1 MLLESPSISLAS
13 HIDTRRYKSTNSPTS
28 PTFATTTMKFTQVC
42 GAAAAL
48 FTAASA
54 EVVTVTTVVDQYT
67 TYCPGPTVIAHKNV
81 TYTATTETILT
92 ITNCPCTITTTLPP
106 IVPTSAAPKPLP
118 PAPKPEP
125 PAPKPE
131 PPAPAPKPP
140 APAPQPPAPAPPA
153 PEQSTQPAPEPE
165 TPTQVVPTEPVTVP
179 TAAADK
185 AQAGLGAL
193 VIAGVAAL
201 MA

>member
-1 MLLESPSISLAS
+1 M
-13 HIDTRRYKSTNSPTS
+13 
-28 PTFATTTMKFTQVC
+28 
-42 GAAAAL
+42 
-48 FTAASA
+48 
-54 EVVTVTTVVDQYT
+54 
-67 TYCPGPTVIAHKNV
+67 

-92 ITNCPCTITTTLPP
+92 ITSMFPSCSSKELYADLDTDCPCTITTTLPP

-131 PPAPAPKPP
+131 PPAPKPQPP
-140 APAPQPPAPAPPA
+140 APEPQPPAPAPPA
-153 PEQSTQPAPEPE
+153 PEQPTQPAPAPQPE
-165 TPTQVVPTEPVTVP
+165 TPTQVVPEEPVTVP